1 MLDNCVSVLQITCM
15 YAGGQLSR
23 VCKRAGVSAGTC
35 AFCKIFLRLTMS
47 LMLCFFSMTKLSAGA
62 LELSEM
68 EDFLA
73 ALDKRQASVLPS
85 ASRIFTFLD
94 KDLSQAI
101 EFDEFFDW
109 YVTALGD
116 TGADVRT
123 SKLKRKK
130 EIRAIFDEFDTD
142 RSGQWEI
149 TEFQAFLDT
158 TDLQTDEAQDIFDA
172 LDSDGSGSID
182 FNEFYEWHTKTF

>member
-1 MLDNCVSVLQITCM
+1 MLQITCM
-15 YAGGQLSR
+15 YAGGQLSH
-23 VCKRAGVSAGTC
+23 VCTRACVSACWHVCLLQDLSSTDN
-35 AFCKIFLRLTMS
+35 A
-47 LMLCFFSMTKLSAGA
+47 LMCFSMTKLSAGT

-73 ALDKRQASVLPS
+73 ALDEKQKSVMPS

-109 YVTALGD
+109 YVTTLGD

-158 TDLQTDEAQDIFDA
+158 KDLQTDEAQDIFDA